1 MNKPLLAPGLDIQ
14 VSRTKPAQPSKIG
27 VFSMCPLRYIFETES
42 TGAERIPSGLMAL
55 RGIAA
60 HRVIEEFARYPSAG
74 IQELRQ
80 AFYGAAAQAA
90 ESQNTNP
97 LVRIAFK
104 QSGLSALFS
113 TEQLVS
119 ACQFIRKVLAR
130 RPEAAT
136 SPGGPANALSK
147 PVRPAVFGAE
157 RKLSWPALDMEGR
170 ADLIYRDSGGTVH
183 VADFKTGNV
192 LEDGGQP
199 KHSYLLQVAAYG
211 VLAKEM
217 LGLDEVALELAG
229 PASGWCGTLSGEL
242 EAMVREAVADL
253 RARLP
258 KQQPLHAGSLSA
270 SGPWCHSCASR
281 PSCPAYMQALE
292 GGPAEPGFLSPLD
305 VAGKITDC
313 VEADGFTRLRV
324 LTHTGKH
331 VSLNGVP
338 LAVYPGLKPGM
349 DILGFSLGSFDV
361 LSRAA
366 FPANFFVFR
375 PDNPKA
381 SAFSSLLKAS
391 CNQD

>member
-1 MNKPLLAPGLDIQ
+1 
-14 VSRTKPAQPSKIG
+14 
-27 VFSMCPLRYIFETES
+27 MCPLRYVFETEG

-60 HRVIEEFARYPSAG
+60 HRVIEEFARHPSPE

-80 AFYGAAAQAA
+80 AFYRAAAQAA
-90 ESQNTNP
+90 EAQDANALIRT
-97 LVRIAFK
+97 AFQ
-104 QSGLSALFS
+104 QSGLGALFS
-113 TEQLVS
+113 AEQLAS

-136 SPGGPANALSK
+136 APGRPAAVLAQ
-147 PVRPAVFGAE
+147 PVRPSVFGAE
-157 RKLSWPALDMEGR
+157 RKLSSPALDMEGR
-170 ADLIYRDSGGTVH
+170 ADLIYRDSGGAVH

-192 LEDGGQP
+192 LEADGQP
-199 KHSYLLQVAAYG
+199 IPGYLLQIAAYG

-217 LGLDEVALELAG
+217 LGADEIALELAG
-229 PASGWCGTLSGEL
+229 PASGWCGRLSGEL
-242 EAMVREAVADL
+242 EATVRETVANL

-258 KQQPLHAGSLSA
+258 KQQPLQAGSLA
-270 SGPWCHSCASR
+270 APGAWCQLCASR

-292 GGPAEPGFLSPLD
+292 GGPAEQAFLSSFD

-313 VEADGFTRLRV
+313 TAAGGFTRLRI
-324 LTHTGKH
+324 LTREGKYI
-331 VSLNGVP
+331 SLSGVP
-338 LAVYPGLKPGM
+338 SPLYPGLKPGT
-349 DILGFSLGSFDV
+349 DIQGFSLGSFDV

-375 PDNPKA
+375 PDNPKS

-391 CNQD
+391 YRPE